1 MTDLREHIN
10 SLADWVLVLPL
21 IVFSLLGFVG
31 HIASLVLFRGLEI
44 AAVFPVL
51 GKFDELS
58 VRIY

>member
-10 SLADWVLVLPL
+10 SLADWVLVLQL
-21 IVFSLLGFVG
+21 IVLVSSA
-31 HIASLVLFRGLEI
+31 IASRVLFRGLEI

-51 GKFDELS
+51 GTFDELS